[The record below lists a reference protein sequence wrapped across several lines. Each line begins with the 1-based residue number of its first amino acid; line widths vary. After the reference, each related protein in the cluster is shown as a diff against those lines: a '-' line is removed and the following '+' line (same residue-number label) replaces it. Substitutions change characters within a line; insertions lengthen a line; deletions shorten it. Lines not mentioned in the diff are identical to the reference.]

1 MGKITY
7 SKIDARTAIW
17 TAQWPVQDSFNYPV
31 ILSGGSNICFNGG
44 IINGSYPVQISTDAN
59 ATWEYMRGTTA
70 ILVNTKNTTFEN
82 TRINNYGDGIGIKYG
97 AENFLLNKVHLSDI
111 RDDCLENDWLY
122 SGTVIDSLFDG
133 CYSGFSARTYS
144 SQSPFPTDSSQNLI
158 TIKDSLIRLEATWG
172 VYKNRGII
180 PGHDEFFKWEDMGI
194 SPRLSLHNN
203 IFRVD
208 QTANNVGLGI
218 PFGKLASCSNN
229 IMVWLGSGN
238 YPEPL
243 PQTLNG
249 QPCFTIT
256 TDKILWD
263 NAVNTWISTH

>member
-1 MGKITY
+1 MRNTLAIKKIALILFFLLLGTGFVFY
-7 SKIDARTAIW
+7 YQKNNSPSKALTAPVHGACVFWKNAISSSIPFITSTPTPFLSPTTTLQASCFTQAGPLVTLSYNQINRYDTRNSTLAQNSKIDARTATW

-59 ATWEYMRGTTA
+59 ATWEYMHGTTA

-144 SQSPFPTDSSQNLI
+144 SQSPFPADSS
-158 TIKDSLIRLEATWG
+158 
-172 VYKNRGII
+172 
-180 PGHDEFFKWEDMGI
+180 
-194 SPRLSLHNN
+194 
-203 IFRVD
+203 
-208 QTANNVGLGI
+208 
-218 PFGKLASCSNN
+218 
-229 IMVWLGSGN
+229 
-238 YPEPL
+238 
-243 PQTLNG
+243 
-249 QPCFTIT
+249 
-256 TDKILWD
+256 
-263 NAVNTWISTH
+263 